1 MEQMANN
8 WQSKY
13 AERIKVERQQ
23 KLKRGMNE
31 LLNRRFKSKRRNAMR
46 TTLIVIAILVLA
58 FAYVL
63 LRETE
68 LVRQR
73 YDNAELSQKITDLK
87 LANES
92 KKEQL
97 AKLFDAKTLTAKARE
112 IGLEKASQD
121 QIINVPVPQINQLS
135 INLQSANAINYEK
148 SGEAIDFK
156 LIYKNLA
163 DYFENLNSQKSDS
176 KSVDNSIKYGQ
187 KEANGILLRKAGEID
202 PEYVKQVKA
211 NALKAKESQTHTPKQ
226 PQTSENEKAIS
237 TSLAQTVFKSDN
249 NTTLSNN
256 TMEET
261 KSEKVISS
269 ADR

>member
-13 AERIKVERQQ
+13 AERIKVEREQ

-46 TTLIVIAILVLA
+46 TTLIVITILLLA

-63 LRETE
+63 LRETD

-135 INLQSANAINYEK
+135 INLQSANAKNYEK

-163 DYFENLNSQKSDS
+163 DYFENLNSQQSDNKLVDS
-176 KSVDNSIKYGQ
+176 SVKYRQ

-211 NALKAKESQTHTPKQ
+211 NALKTKESQVDSSQ
-226 PQTSENEKAIS
+226 QTQEKENES
-237 TSLAQTVFKSDN
+237 TLVTNQTATDSDHAQAN
-249 NTTLSNN
+249 NSQQPKNMAT
-256 TMEET
+256 ET
-261 KSEKVISS
+261 HN
-269 ADR
+269 